1 MSGVGG
7 RAAKGSG
14 AGGRET
20 REVSAARRAAFE
32 ILRRVEEEGS
42 FAAPLL
48 ANTTGALAAE
58 DRGLCYELVL
68 GVLRRRLW
76 LDRAIEHFA
85 GRSVD
90 KLDPPALR
98 ALRLG
103 LYQLRFLSRVPA
115 RAAVNES
122 VNLAHLHRL
131 RSAAPFINAVL
142 RRAARETEFDP
153 STLTSDPLE
162 KIAVG
167 TSHPLW
173 LVRRWAAEFG
183 PAEAEAFARA
193 NNEPAP
199 ASFRVN
205 NLKDADGSALERLR
219 AAGVRVGPS
228 RVAPG
233 AFRAEGD
240 AAGAALRALA
250 AGGLVYLQDEAS
262 QLVAHV
268 LGARAGERVLDACAA
283 PGSKT
288 TQIAALAGDGALV
301 AAGDLHEHRLRI
313 VEESCARLGVR
324 GVRTVALDALAALP
338 FEEGAFDRILV
349 DAPCTGTG
357 TLRHNPEIRWRLR
370 PEDIIELSRVQR
382 GILSE
387 AARVVRPGGLLVYS
401 TCSVEKDENEA
412 VVASFLDSHRDFRQV
427 RASPAPDSILL
438 PDGAAR
444 TWPHRDDADGFYVAA
459 LSRE

>member
-1 MSGVGG
+1 MTQ
-7 RAAKGSG
+7 RARAVKGK
-14 AGGRET
+14 REG

-48 ANTTGALAAE
+48 ATATGALQPD

-85 GRSVD
+85 GRAVD

-142 RRAARETEFDP
+142 RRATRETEFDP

-183 PAEAEAFARA
+183 AADAEAFARA
-193 NNEPAP
+193 NNEPSP

-205 NLKDADGSALERLR
+205 SLKEGSESVLERLR
-219 AAGVRVGPS
+219 AAGLGVEPS
-228 RVAPG
+228 RIAPG
-233 AFRAEGD
+233 AFRAGGD

-250 AGGLVYLQDEAS
+250 AEGFVYLQDEAS

-268 LGARAGERVLDACAA
+268 LGAGAGERVLDACAA

-288 TQIAALAGDGALV
+288 TQIAALAEDGARV
-301 AAGDLHEHRLRI
+301 VAGDLHEHRLRI
-313 VEESCARLGVR
+313 VEEACARLGVG
-324 GVRTVALDALAALP
+324 GVRTVALDALAGLP
-338 FEEGAFDRILV
+338 FEDGAFDRVLV

-370 PEDIIELSRVQR
+370 PEDIAELSKVQR

-387 AARVVRPGGLLVYS
+387 AARVVRPGGRLVYS

-412 VVASFLDSHRDFRQV
+412 VVASFLDSRADFKRV
-427 RASPAPDSILL
+427 KASPAPDSVLL
-438 PDGAAR
+438 PDGSAR
-444 TWPHRDDADGFYVAA
+444 TWPQRDDADGFYVAA
-459 LSRE
+459 LTRE